1 MMEDQKKVVLSEDEV
16 GRYPADVQE
25 ALRQGLPLN
34 IIYRNLSTQYSRVK
48 APDKNL
54 LAEYVMRAKGP
65 ERSMRQFAEEIG
77 VNSSTL

>member
-54 LAEYVMRAKGP
+54 LAEY
-65 ERSMRQFAEEIG
+65 ES
-77 VNSSTL
+77 